1 MKRVGIAI
9 RALLHRAPEVQS
21 DHEAGR
27 LDVQP
32 AAVLARARHFIADRQ
47 YIQAA
52 QLLARYME
60 QAAPAGA
67 ASAMKTTRALCMS
80 CADHIRLAD
89 ELAAAARQ
97 HEDTARAICDRI
109 DQVLS
114 PFSAEPGVQAIVAAP
129 LAPPVESAEADVAVA
144 LLGPLEV
151 TVEGERIAH
160 WGSQK
165 SRTLFE
171 YLVLHHDRPVRREV
185 LMELLWPGHSPTS
198 ARNNLNVA
206 LYGLRN
212 TLQSE
217 RVADH
222 YVLYRDGCYLLSSRP
237 RWWID
242 RDEFMSQ
249 LRRAQVDAR
258 AGRDEIAI
266 KAYRRAIAL
275 YRGPLL
281 EDDANDD
288 WFASEQRCLHD
299 LHLQALD
306 GLADLYLR
314 NQDLEAACDTAQTV
328 LRQDAGRESAHR
340 LLMRCYS
347 HQQQKGLVVRQ
358 FRLCAKALRDD
369 LGVTP
374 TEETVRLFRELT
386 ASS

>member
-1 MKRVGIAI
+1 
-9 RALLHRAPEVQS
+9 
-21 DHEAGR
+21 
-27 LDVQP
+27 
-32 AAVLARARHFIADRQ
+32 
-47 YIQAA
+47 
-52 QLLARYME
+52 
-60 QAAPAGA
+60 
-67 ASAMKTTRALCMS
+67 MS
-80 CADHIRLAD
+80 CAEHVRLAD
-89 ELAAAARQ
+89 ELAAAARE
-97 HEDTARAICDRI
+97 HEDAAREISHRI

-114 PFSAEPGVQAIVAAP
+114 PLTAKPGVRAIIGPP
-129 LAPPVESAEADVAVA
+129 LASSVESAQADVAVA

-151 TVEGERIAH
+151 TVEGERVAH

-217 RVADH
+217 RVTDQ
-222 YVLYRDGCYLLSSRP
+222 YVLYRDGCYLLSSRR

-242 RDEFMSQ
+242 RDEFLSQ
-249 LRRAQVDAR
+249 LRRAQVEAR
-258 AGRDEIAI
+258 AGQDEIAI
-266 KAYRRAIAL
+266 TAYQRAIAL

-281 EDDANDD
+281 EDNASND
-288 WFASEQRCLHD
+288 WFVSEQRCLHE

-306 GLADLYLR
+306 GLADLHLR
-314 NQDLEAACDTAQTV
+314 NRDVEAACDTARTV

-340 LLMRCYS
+340 LLMRCYF

-358 FRLCAKALRDD
+358 FRLCTAALRDD
-369 LGVTP
+369 LGVSP
-374 TEETVRLFRELT
+374 AEETVRLFRELT
-386 ASS
+386 AGS